1 MMAGSGQGGCV
12 DDTITQKS
20 TSTSTHQHKQA
31 DSTSTKTQQCDKQK
45 SKRSICQGCNFPPR
59 TCICPSLPSQPLYPL
74 FQRCRIVVLQH
85 PHELRKKNRSLPLV
99 DLCLF
104 GKGRNKKNN
113 DAQEDRPSSQ
123 GTEVPSNSTKDDQ
136 NDTKDDTLA
145 QGRKDFV
152 LKTIVMRRFGEYT
165 DANVMQILHDPNEV
179 IVLVFPQ
186 KDALD
191 LEEGIRLAEER
202 CGFINDTE
210 KKYEIHASG
219 QTKTIETN
227 DDVQI
232 PKNKKM
238 TLIFIDATWKHA
250 REMEAASSVE
260 WPENLIRVQLK
271 PSGSNSSEFSGQ
283 RNHDEGDN
291 AIAEISTNEGQNFI
305 ERRFQIRTPPSP
317 DHLSTAECL
326 AWIASRVEHNP
337 DIYQGIMK
345 TLDYMVKTWEQFTE
359 KSTSDNRKSKR
370 NVRSKNMSQK
380 KLKIGER

>member
-12 DDTITQKS
+12 DDPITQKS
-20 TSTSTHQHKQA
+20 TSTSTHQHKRA
-31 DSTSTKTQQCDKQK
+31 DSTKTQQCDKPK
-45 SKRSICQGCNFPPR
+45 SKRPICQGCNFPPM
-59 TCICPSLPSQPLYPL
+59 TCICPSLPAQPLYPL
-74 FQRCRIVVLQH
+74 FQRCRIVILQH

-104 GKGRNKKNN
+104 GKSQKDDQNN
-113 DAQEDRPSSQ
+113 DAQEDIPISQ
-123 GTEVPSNSTKDDQ
+123 GTAVLSNITKDDQ
-136 NDTKDDTLA
+136 NDTKDMLA
-145 QGRKDFV
+145 QGRTDFV
-152 LKTIVMRRFGEYT
+152 MKTIVMRRFGEYT
-165 DANVMQILHDPNEV
+165 DPNVMQILHDPNEV
-179 IVLVFPQ
+179 IVLVFPH

-202 CGFINDTE
+202 CGFINDAE
-210 KKYEIHASG
+210 KKNESHDSG
-219 QTKTIETN
+219 QTKTIDTK
-227 DDVQI
+227 DDAPQI

-271 PSGSNSSEFSGQ
+271 PSGSNSSKVSGQ

-291 AIAEISTNEGQNFI
+291 AKAEISTSEGPNFI

>member
-12 DDTITQKS
+12 DDTITEQS
-20 TSTSTHQHKQA
+20 TSTPTHQHEQA

-113 DAQEDRPSSQ
+113 DAQEDTPSSQ
-123 GTEVPSNSTKDDQ
+123 GTAVLSNSTKDDQ

-165 DANVMQILHDPNEV
+165 DPNVMQILHDPNEV
-179 IVLVFPQ
+179 IVLVFPH

-202 CGFINDTE
+202 CGFINDAE
-210 KKYEIHASG
+210 KKNESQDSG
-219 QTKTIETN
+219 QTETIHTK

-232 PKNKKM
+232 SKNKKM
-238 TLIFIDATWKHA
+238 TIIFIDATWKHA

-271 PSGSNSSEFSGQ
+271 PSEVSGQ

-291 AIAEISTNEGQNFI
+291 AKAETSTSEGPNFI